1 MGRVDGKVVL
11 ISGGARGM
19 GAEAVGLL
27 ARAGA
32 RVVSGDIL
40 DDLSQQVEADQGP
53 APGCRLRPPGRYQRN
68 QLAGHRCNRR
78 RTGYR
83 RRMRGTVIL
92 WLPCNQERD
101 EN

>member
-40 DDLSQQVEADQGP
+40 DDLGQQVEADQGP
-53 APGCRLRPPGRYQRN
+53 AARMSPTSTGTLPAKPTGRPS
-68 QLAGHRCNRR
+68 L
-78 RTGYR
+78 
-83 RRMRGTVIL
+83 
-92 WLPCNQERD
+92 
-101 EN
+101 